1 MKKVI
6 IIFQALFI
14 LLLLFSQNPPD
25 TLWTKTFG
33 GTLDDRASS
42 VQQTTD
48 GGYILAGM
56 TSSYGFGV
64 GDCWLLKTDENGNE
78 QWNRTYGGTNWDEAY
93 SVIQTIDGGYIMVG
107 ESYSY
112 GAGGTDWYI
121 IKTDENG
128 NEEWSQTFG
137 GAEDDRALSIQQT
150 NDECYILAGHTES
163 FGAGSLDVWLIKM
176 DGNGNLIWDNTF
188 GDNGWNEAFSVK
200 QTSDNG
206 FIIAGQTDTNFVDIW
221 LVKTDENGH
230 EEWNT
235 TFGGNQWDSA
245 RSVLQ
250 TSDNGYAIIGLT
262 ASYGSGIFD
271 IWLFKTDVNG
281 IEEWNQTFGGIDI
294 DSGRSIVQTSDN
306 GFIIAGST
314 KSFGS
319 GDYDGWI
326 IKTDENGNEEWSQT
340 YGGID
345 LDRCSSIHQANE
357 NDFIVAGYTRSYGVG
372 GRDMWLLKFNSNTS
386 IDDNLI
392 HTNQNFILKNFPN
405 PFNPSTTFEFSI
417 QNDSQVDLTIYNI
430 KGQKIKTLASNE
442 FTKGNHSFIWDGVD
456 ELEKSVSSGIYY
468 YKLNVNGR
476 TEAVKKCLLLK

>member
-14 LLLLFSQNPPD
+14 LSFLFSQNSPD

-33 GTLDDRASS
+33 GTLDDRAYS

-48 GGYILAGM
+48 GGYIFAGM
-56 TSSYGFGV
+56 TISYGFGV
-64 GDCWLLKTDENGNE
+64 GDFWLLKTDENGNE

-150 NDECYILAGHTES
+150 NDEGYILAGHTES

-188 GDNGWNEAFSVK
+188 GDNGWDDAFSVK

-206 FIIAGQTDTNFVDIW
+206 FIIAGQTSTNYVDIW
-221 LVKTDENGH
+221 LVKTDENGN

-250 TSDNGYAIIGLT
+250 TSDNGYAIIGQT
-262 ASYGSGIFD
+262 ASYGAGIFD
-271 IWLFKTDVNG
+271 IWLIKTDVNG
-281 IEEWNQTFGGIDI
+281 NEEWNQTYGYSDV
-294 DSGRSIVQTSDN
+294 DSGSSFVQTSDN

-326 IKTDENGNEEWSQT
+326 IKTDGNGNEEWSQT

-345 LDRCSSIHQANE
+345 LDRFSSIHKANE

-372 GRDMWLLKFNSNTS
+372 GLDMWLLKFNSNTS

-392 HTNQNFILKNFPN
+392 YINQNFVLNNFPN
-405 PFNPSTTFEFSI
+405 PFNPKTTISFSI
-417 QNDSQVDLTIYNI
+417 QNNSKIELSIFNI
-430 KGQKIKTLASNE
+430 KGQKVKSLISDQLPAGE
-442 FTKGNHSFIWDGVD
+442 HSVVWDGRDSNGKRVG
-456 ELEKSVSSGIYY
+456 SGIYF
-468 YKLNVNGR
+468 YKLNVNGK